1 MNTSKVDF
9 KQKILIFLF
18 ITILLSFSKLF
29 AFENKILFK
38 INNEIITTVD
48 IAEEINYLTAINKKI
63 SGLNR
68 DKIINIAKNS
78 IIKEKLK
85 VIELQKNY
93 QIFNVNEKELN
104 VLTTNISKK
113 IGISDLNEFKKYLN
127 ERKIDIKKVERK
139 ITIERNWN
147 QMIYEKYFNQ
157 IKIDKDKIENQL
169 KNKKLKSY
177 LISEI
182 VFRAKDKADLKNK
195 LKVIKKTIEDEG
207 FEAAAII
214 HSISDSSQS
223 GGNIGWIEENSF
235 SKIILEN
242 ISQISIGKF
251 TNPISIPGGFII
263 LKVNDFKNEKVD
275 LNIQEETNRII
286 NVKVNNQLS
295 QFSNIYLNKIKNDVL
310 INER

>member
-127 ERKIDIKKVERK
+127 ERKIDIKEVERK